1 MPWLPLYIIIYNNV
15 FFFQYCVVPL
25 CFCAPLVILE
35 LKPGHRTT
43 TSQIK
48 LDEPTCEL
56 RDFFCDVVG
65 DIVGLLLLY
74 NKAINIHLMSLQC
87 APWKLE
93 CYTISRVIDPWQL
106 CSKKKRNETTVGYF
120 SGKYCFTIK
129 LHTHA
134 SFCGNHLHCLF
145 WARKMLK
152 TVDRKNNL
160 SSQASFTDHSKNS
173 RKGLAVRQRR
183 PGVTLY
189 LTQALWYV
197 MGVHLSLSS
206 SPPPCSSP
214 THASYRNRKCGNTA
228 HQTLIYSPLKM
239 SALLARQM
247 KTH

>member
-1 MPWLPLYIIIYNNV
+1 MF

-106 CSKKKRNETTVGYF
+106 CSKKKRNETPWVISVG
-120 SGKYCFTIK
+120 SIVSPSNFT
-129 LHTHA
+129 HTHP
-134 SFCGNHLHCLF
+134 S
-145 WARKMLK
+145 
-152 TVDRKNNL
+152 
-160 SSQASFTDHSKNS
+160 
-173 RKGLAVRQRR
+173 AV
-183 PGVTLY
+183 TICI
-189 LTQALWYV
+189 A
-197 MGVHLSLSS
+197 
-206 SPPPCSSP
+206 CSEQG
-214 THASYRNRKCGNTA
+214 KC
-228 HQTLIYSPLKM
+228 
-239 SALLARQM
+239 
-247 KTH
+247 